1 METLKLILICVLIVI
16 GIILFFLLIFY
27 LIGNIYNGLVRRR
40 MRVKSSWYEINKLF
54 TKFFEIL
61 PEVIK
66 TSTNK
71 EFKKN
76 TKCIYQNWNN
86 LKNKDDILFIAKEYY
101 KFLEIYS
108 KNNDLQSDNDI
119 YLFIEKYIDKINFSI
134 PFYNENVENYN
145 HFRKLPVNIIMAK
158 IFKFYPATPIEF

>member
-1 METLKLILICVLIVI
+1 MLFILK
-16 GIILFFLLIFY
+16 
-27 LIGNIYNGLVRRR
+27 
-40 MRVKSSWYEINKLF
+40 W
-54 TKFFEIL
+54 
-61 PEVIK
+61 
-66 TSTNK
+66 
-71 EFKKN
+71 
-76 TKCIYQNWNN
+76 
-86 LKNKDDILFIAKEYY
+86 LKNRYGQQFDIRSGHKKDSYKKEYY

-119 YLFIEKYIDKINFSI
+119 YLFIEEYIDKINFSI